1 MTPDEIAMQAP
12 ATLADRFHLAFNTQ
26 VTRITFQEQTSGQTV
41 NRAAIAIS
49 TANLIELRNA
59 LSDVISR
66 IEGKAQTNDNVVD
79 VPATEVPDEAA

>member
-59 LSDVISR
+59 LTDVISR